1 MPFEYLID
9 TQAILWYSENDDLL
23 SPNAISVISNPQS
36 ICYFSIASVWELA
49 TKIKKGNLKLSKTLE
64 ETVFMLK
71 ENYFQILDIE
81 EVDVFKTMELDFFHK
96 DPFDRIIISQAL
108 TRNIEI
114 VSSDSVFDLYPIKRI
129 W

>member
-1 MPFEYLID
+1 MSFEYLID
-9 TQAILWYSENDDLL
+9 TQAVLWYSESHDLL
-23 SPNAISVISNPQS
+23 SPKAISAISNPQS
-36 ICYFSIASVWELA
+36 ICYFSVASVWELA
-49 TKIKKGNLKLSKTLE
+49 IKIKKGNLKLSKTLE
-64 ETVFMLK
+64 ETVFLLK
-71 ENYFQILDIE
+71 ENYFQVLDIE

>member
-1 MPFEYLID
+1 MSFEYLID
-9 TQAILWYSENDDLL
+9 TQAILWYSENHDLL
-23 SPNAISVISNPQS
+23 SPKAVSVISNPQS

-49 TKIKKGNLKLSKTLE
+49 IKIKKGNLKLSKTLE
-64 ETVFMLK
+64 ETVFLLK
-71 ENYFQILDIE
+71 ENYFQVLDIE

>member
-1 MPFEYLID
+1 MSFEYLID

-36 ICYFSIASVWELA
+36 ICYFSIVLVWELA
-49 TKIKKGNLKLSKTLE
+49 IKIKKGNLKLSKTLE
-64 ETVFMLK
+64 ETVFLLK
-71 ENYFQILDIE
+71 ENYFQVLDIE

>member
-1 MPFEYLID
+1 MSFEYLID
-9 TQAILWYSENDDLL
+9 TQAILWYSESHDLL
-23 SPNAISVISNPQS
+23 SPKAISAISNPQS
-36 ICYFSIASVWELA
+36 ICYFSVASVWELA
-49 TKIKKGNLKLSKTLE
+49 IKIKKGNLKLSKTLE
-64 ETVFMLK
+64 ETVFLLK
-71 ENYFQILDIE
+71 ENYYQVLDIE

-108 TRNIEI
+108 TRNIES

>member
-49 TKIKKGNLKLSKTLE
+49 IKIKKGNLKLSKTLE

>member
-36 ICYFSIASVWELA
+36 ICYFSIALVWELA
-49 TKIKKGNLKLSKTLE
+49 IKIKKGNLKLSKTLE
-64 ETVFMLK
+64 ETVFLLK